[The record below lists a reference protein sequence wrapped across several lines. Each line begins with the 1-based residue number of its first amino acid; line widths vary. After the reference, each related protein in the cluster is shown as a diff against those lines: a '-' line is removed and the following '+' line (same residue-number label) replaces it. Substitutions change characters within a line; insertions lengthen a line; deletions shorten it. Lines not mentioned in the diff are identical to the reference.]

1 VKQTSAENIGRH
13 HTEQEQGDQRQQQTD
28 PDQLFADQPLRD
40 RPEPSIEE
48 TEDETRE
55 ENRDHQ
61 REGHHEADQQP
72 GADPASEAAPILLL
86 PGEVAEA
93 PEEAALLGWVV
104 ACHGRSL

>member
-1 VKQTSAENIGRH
+1 MVFCRTDFQSVMAEANRAVKVTVESV
-13 HTEQEQGDQRQQQTD
+13 
-28 PDQLFADQPLRD
+28 
-40 RPEPSIEE
+40 EE

-61 REGHHEADQQP
+61 REGHHESDQQP
-72 GADPASEAAPILLL
+72 GADPASDAAPVLLL